1 MPIVNLGDIITTTLR
16 SRTGELA
23 DNVTYNNALLTRLNT
38 KGRIK
43 PVSGGSQILQELA
56 YAQNGTEM
64 FYSGYQPL
72 DLTPQKVIDS
82 AVFDIKQAA
91 VAVSISGL
99 EALQNSG
106 KEQIIDLLEA
116 RIEVAEDTM
125 KNLIST
131 GIYSNGTG
139 YGGLQIGGLQLLVST
154 TPTSGVVG
162 GFDRSNS
169 SNAFWR
175 NQAVSFSSTLGLTA
189 GADTIQHAMN
199 NLWVQCVRG
208 SDVVDLIVADNNYF
222 IYFLESLQSIQRLT
236 DDNSDVAKLGFQSLK
251 YMNADVVL
259 DGGIGGQ
266 SPSNTMYF
274 LNTKYIFYRPHM
286 DRNMVVD
293 ERPRISVN
301 QDAEARVILWAG
313 NMTLSGAQFQGVLSA

>member
-23 DNVTYNNALLTRLNT
+23 DNVTHNNALLTRLNT

-56 YAQNGTEM
+56 YAQNATEM
-64 FYSGYQPL
+64 FYSGYEPI
-72 DLTPQKVIDS
+72 DLTPQKVID
-82 AVFDIKQAA
+82 AATFDIKQAA
-91 VAVSISGL
+91 VGVSISGL

-131 GIYSNGTG
+131 AIYSDGTG
-139 YGGLQIGGLQLLVST
+139 YGGKQIGGLQLLVSK

-175 NQAVSFSSTLGLTA
+175 NQATTFTGLSLTA
-189 GADTIQHAMN
+189 GPDTIQRGMN
-199 NLWVQCVRG
+199 TLWLSTVRG
-208 SDVVDLIVADNNYF
+208 NDAPDLIVADNTYF
-222 IYFLESLQSIQRLT
+222 MYYLESLQGIVRIT
-236 DDNSDVAKLGFQSLK
+236 DPNSDVAKLGFQQLK

-259 DGGIGGQ
+259 DGGISGDA
-266 SPSNTMYF
+266 PSSTMYM
-274 LNTKYIFYRPHM
+274 LNTKYIFYRPHV

-301 QDAEARVILWAG
+301 QDAEARVILFAG
-313 NMTLSGAQFQGVLSA
+313 NMTLSGAQFQGVLSS